1 MNTQVKGPAIKRW
14 AGMFLT
20 FLSMMVFLVPIT
32 QAVETASFGTEDWV
46 PPQGETRVVA
56 VEPPSL
62 GTEDWVPPQGET
74 PVVAMETPSF
84 GTEDWSGTMAFSQAV
99 GTGAIPAP
107 APGELTLDDYNPD

>member
-32 QAVETASFGTEDWV
+32 QAVETASF
-46 PPQGETRVVA
+46 
-56 VEPPSL
+56 